1 VVIENKAGAGAIIG
15 TEFVAKIEIR
25 AVGGSSAEFACT
37 VKPGQASKLS

>member
-1 VVIENKAGAGAIIG
+1 MMRIMALPDVVERL
-15 TEFVAKIEIR
+15 AKIEIR